1 MYQRFSY
8 KRVASLRVRHRPKE
22 NSISKVTGAESLEGT
37 KLGQRPFSN
46 RRALDETPA
55 RSAPV
60 GNINR
65 VAPRESNMD
74 TPTLLIIILIVL
86 ILFGG
91 GWYGR
96 GRWF

>member
-1 MYQRFSY
+1 M
-8 KRVASLRVRHRPKE
+8 
-22 NSISKVTGAESLEGT
+22 SKVTGAESLEGT

-46 RRALDETPA
+46 RLALDETPA

-74 TPTLLIIILIVL
+74 TTTLLIIILIVL

>member
-1 MYQRFSY
+1 M
-8 KRVASLRVRHRPKE
+8 
-22 NSISKVTGAESLEGT
+22 SKVTGAESLVGT

-46 RRALDETPA
+46 RLALDDTPA

-74 TPTLLIIILIVL
+74 TTTLLIIILIVL

>member
-1 MYQRFSY
+1 MST
-8 KRVASLRVRHRPKE
+8 
-22 NSISKVTGAESLEGT
+22 VTGAESLVGT

-46 RRALDETPA
+46 RPALDDTPA
-55 RSAPV
+55 RSTPV
-60 GNINR
+60 GKINR

-74 TPTLLIIILIVL
+74 TTTLLIIILIVL

>member
-1 MYQRFSY
+1 
-8 KRVASLRVRHRPKE
+8 
-22 NSISKVTGAESLEGT
+22 
-37 KLGQRPFSN
+37 LGQRPFCN
-46 RRALDETPA
+46 WPALDDTPA
-55 RSAPV
+55 CSATSRKHK
-60 GNINR
+60 R

-74 TPTLLIIILIVL
+74 TTTLLIIILIVL